1 MGTAAKP
8 ASKTTSR
15 TKAAAAKK
23 AAAPPKP
30 AAVKQ
35 KTAAPDAPVLRPVPL
50 YEFAAG
56 GISGHVRL
64 NDPGRG
70 IEFTGAANGRALP
83 AYSQEVLSL
92 RHYLSVGD
100 CGLLAPR
107 MDAACDGTVEKSAVV
122 FTYDRPAKWPV
133 AATARYE
140 LLPGGGAD
148 AAFTFSFSKPLK
160 AFEAGIETLMPKSQP
175 NVYVHSGGAWVR
187 VAAGPQAQRF
197 YPRNLGAAGLIL
209 DGRWDALRM
218 SGVWL
223 AVEPQGYDYPIVVVR
238 DERTGWAFAYMAL
251 TEDCSAVWVNGA
263 ERAVGMGLLAA
274 DVKAQ
279 EKAHCRLRVALCQA
293 ERLDDTLA
301 HYRQFVQEARA
312 RK

>member
-8 ASKTTSR
+8 ISKTTSR
-15 TKAAAAKK
+15 TKAAAASK

-30 AAVKQ
+30 AAAKE
-35 KTAAPDAPVLRPVPL
+35 KKPASDAPVLRPVPL
-50 YEFAAG
+50 YEFVAG
-56 GISGHVRL
+56 GINGHVRL

-70 IEFTGAANGRALP
+70 IEFTGAADGRALP

-92 RHYLSVGD
+92 RHYFSTAD
-100 CGLLAPR
+100 SGLLAPR
-107 MDAACDGTVEKSAVV
+107 VDAACAGKVEKNAVV
-122 FTYDRPAKWPV
+122 FSYDRPAKWPV

-140 LLPGGGAD
+140 LLPDGGAD
-148 AAFTFSFSKPLK
+148 AAFTFAFSKPLK
-160 AFEAGIETLMPKSQP
+160 RFEAGIETLMPRSQP
-175 NVYVHSGGAWVR
+175 NVYVHSGGNWVR
-187 VAAGPQAQRF
+187 VAAGPQVQKF
-197 YPRNLGAAGLIL
+197 YPRNLGAAELIL

-218 SGVWL
+218 GGVGL

-251 TEDCSAVWVNGA
+251 TEDCSAVWVNGP
-263 ERAVGMGLLAA
+263 ERAVGMALLGA

-293 ERLDDTLA
+293 DKLDDTLSC
-301 HYRQFVQEARA
+301 YRQFVQEARA

>member
-1 MGTAAKP
+1 MGKAAKP

-15 TKAAAAKK
+15 TKAAAASK
-23 AAAPPKP
+23 AAALPKP
-30 AAVKQ
+30 AAVKER
-35 KTAAPDAPVLRPVPL
+35 TAAPDAPVLRPIPL
-50 YEFAAG
+50 YEFVTG

-70 IEFTGAANGRALP
+70 IEFTSTANGRALP

-92 RHYLSVGD
+92 RHYLSIGD
-100 CGLLAPR
+100 SGLLAPR
-107 MDAACDGTVEKSAVV
+107 ADAACDGKVEKNAVV
-122 FTYDRPAKWPV
+122 FSYDRPGKWPV

-140 LLPGGGAD
+140 LLRDGGAD
-148 AAFTFSFSKPLK
+148 ATFTFVFSKPLK
-160 AFEAGIETLMPKSQP
+160 RFEAGIETLMPKSQP

-187 VAAGPQAQRF
+187 VAAGPQAQKF
-197 YPRNLGAAGLIL
+197 YPRNTGAAELIL

-218 SGVWL
+218 AGVSL
-223 AVEPQGYDYPIVVVR
+223 AVEPQGYDYPILVVR

-279 EKAHCRLRVALCQA
+279 EKAHCRVRVALCQA
-293 ERLDDTLA
+293 ERLDDTLT
-301 HYRQFVQEARA
+301 HYRQFVQDARA